1 MDLLDLKPKTD
12 TIEVILNHP
21 VTLEPIVKADGTE
34 MSITVY
40 APHSKVYKEALH
52 EQTNRRLV
60 KAQKSKKFTM
70 TSEEAEQSALEV
82 LARVTKEWDIVLGG
96 KTPKLDFQ
104 SAVDLYKEYPWIKD
118 QVEEALNDNAS
129 FLKA

>member
-52 EQTNRRLV
+52 EQTNRRLL

>member
-1 MDLLDLKPKTD
+1 MDLLDLKPKAD

-21 VTLEPIVKADGTE
+21 VTLEPIAKEDGTE

-52 EQTNRRLV
+52 EQINRRLQ
-60 KAQKSKKFTM
+60 KAQKSKKFSL

-82 LARVTKEWDIVLGG
+82 LSRVTKEWDIVLGG

-104 SAVDLYKEYPWIKD
+104 SAVDLYRDYPWIKD
-118 QVEEALNDNAS
+118 QVEEALNDTAS

>member
-1 MDLLDLKPKTD
+1 MDLLDLKPKSD

-21 VTLEPIVKADGTE
+21 ATLEPILKADGTE

-40 APHSKVYKEALH
+40 APHSKVYKDALH
-52 EQTNRRLV
+52 EQTNRRLQ
-60 KAQKSKKFTM
+60 KAQKTKKFSM
-70 TSEEAEQSALEV
+70 TSEEVEQSSLEV

-96 KTPKLDFQ
+96 KTPKLDIQ
-104 SAVDLYKEYPWIKD
+104 SATELYRDYPWIKD
-118 QVEEALNDNAS
+118 QVEEAVNDNAS

>member
-1 MDLLDLKPKTD
+1 MDLLDFKPKSD

-21 VTLEPIVKADGTE
+21 ATLEPILKADGTE

-40 APHSKVYKEALH
+40 APHSKVYKDALH
-52 EQTNRRLV
+52 EQTNRRLQ
-60 KAQKSKKFTM
+60 KAQKTKKFSM
-70 TSEEAEQSALEV
+70 TSEEVEQSSLEV

-96 KTPKLDFQ
+96 KTPKLDIQ
-104 SAVDLYKEYPWIKD
+104 SATELYRDYPWIKD
-118 QVEEALNDNAS
+118 QVEEAVNDNAS